1 MNPMNYKSVI
11 IRLYFLLINSDGKV
25 NHGEISLGKKMIQA
39 EGIVEAEFN
48 SQLESLELRNHDDIY
63 KECLRD
69 MKGLKHDQQI
79 RSIAWMCV
87 LANSDG
93 FMDRAEWQFIY
104 KIYHKELHLALDDIM
119 QVQKELSL
127 MTRDNLYT
135 SSLLNAGNLARPII

>member
-1 MNPMNYKSVI
+1 MNIMNYKSVI
-11 IRLYFLLINSDGKV
+11 TRLYFLLINSDGKV
-25 NHGEISLGKKMIQA
+25 NHGEISLGKKMMQA
-39 EGIVEAEFN
+39 EGIVENEFS
-48 SQLESLELRNHDDIY
+48 SQLESLSTRNHADIY

-69 MKGLKHDQQI
+69 LKGLKHDQQI

-93 FMDRAEWQFIY
+93 FMDRTEWQFIY

-127 MTRDNLYT
+127 MTRDSLYSG
-135 SSLLNAGNLARPII
+135 SSLSTGNIARPIV